1 MSQAPSEGYRILVA
15 EPRHAEFLP
24 AIERAAAAL
33 FSDEDVP
40 KRLKELAIPEAM
52 HRRAA
57 EEGRLWVAVVEEGGG
72 PGAGSG
78 AASPAPGTP
87 VGFAHVTILD
97 GEAHVFE
104 IDVHPAHARRGVGTR
119 LMRAVAEWAAVRG
132 YAGVTLTTFRHLPWN
147 APFYARLGYRE
158 VATGDWTPGLHAQL
172 QREAANGLDPSKRV
186 AMRLTLATP
195 PSPPETPSAPT
206 TR

>member
-1 MSQAPSEGYRILVA
+1 MVDGKSLIHNGRMSQAPSERYQVLVA

-40 KRLKELAIPEAM
+40 KRLKEMAIPEAM

-57 EEGRLWVAVVEEGGG
+57 EEGRLWVAVGED
-72 PGAGSG
+72 
-78 AASPAPGTP
+78 GTP

-104 IDVHPAHARRGVGTR
+104 IDVHPSHARRGVGTR
-119 LMRAVAEWAAVRG
+119 LMRAVAEWAESRG
-132 YAGVTLTTFRHLPWN
+132 YEGVTLTTFRHLPWN

-158 VATGDWTPGLHAQL
+158 VATGGWTPGLHEQL
-172 QREAANGLDPSKRV
+172 QKEAANGLDPSKRV
-186 AMRLTLATP
+186 AMRLTLAAP
-195 PSPPETPSAPT
+195 PSPPGTPSAPT